1 MPCHSQLRHKIL
13 RQAFGGATGKRTT
26 FRTTFSHT
34 QTEQRLW
41 KRARTCRMQTNAS
54 ADVFALDFDEVLVDS
69 EPEVE
74 NQLKLSEILVV
85 LRG

>member
-1 MPCHSQLRHKIL
+1 MPCHSQLRHTIL
-13 RQAFGGATGKRTT
+13 RQAFGGATGEIRIMYL
-26 FRTTFSHT
+26 HT

-41 KRARTCRMQTNAS
+41 KRARTCQVQTNAS